1 MIDLPLIALGG
12 LLGSS
17 HCVGMCGGFAVTIG
31 LPASSL
37 SRNLVRQ
44 LAYGAGRIFTYA
56 FLGSAAGFAGF
67 WFARQSSTLIRV
79 QSLLSL
85 TAGVILIAQGFEAMG
100 LMPRGRMRKRTS
112 GRPGVSCLAGSFAGP
127 FLASTRW
134 QHVFV
139 AGVLN
144 GFLPCGLIYGYL
156 ALASSTASL
165 PAGMATMAAFGTG
178 TVPAMVLT
186 GAGASILT
194 YPSRRRLF
202 RIAGA
207 CVLATGLLAVNRGL
221 ASWNSTV
228 DPARCPACE
237 PSVAGAYRAT
247 SEIVA
252 PPRP

>member
-1 MIDLPLIALGG
+1 MIDLPLIVLGG

-17 HCVGMCGGFAVTIG
+17 HCVGMCGGFALTIG
-31 LPASSL
+31 LTAPNV
-37 SRNLVRQ
+37 SRNLARQ
-44 LAYGAGRIFTYA
+44 LVYAMGRIFTYG

-67 WFARQSSTLIRV
+67 WFASQSGTLIRV

-85 TAGVILIAQGFEAMG
+85 TAGVILIVQGFEAMG
-100 LMPRGRMRKRTS
+100 LAPIRRMKRWTS
-112 GRPGVSCLAGSFAGP
+112 RRSGVSCLAGSFAGP
-127 FLASTRW
+127 FLSSARW

-165 PAGMATMAAFGTG
+165 PAGLATMVAFGTG

-194 YPSRRRLF
+194 HSSRRHLF
-202 RIAGA
+202 RFAGA
-207 CVLATGLLAVNRGL
+207 CVLVTGLLAVNRGL
-221 ASWNSTV
+221 ASWNAD
-228 DPARCPACE
+228 DPARCPGCHASAA
-237 PSVAGAYRAT
+237 PAHSAT
-247 SEIVA
+247 TKILVS
-252 PPRP
+252 P